1 MKTIHYSTKAKK
13 DLKKYRNNIRLM
25 EALYE
30 VLSSLI
36 KGEAVPEKYKLHELT
51 GHYKDCME
59 CHVGNDFLLIWIDTK
74 QDVIEVIRLDSHSE
88 LFK

>member
-30 VLSSLI
+30 AWSKEKLFRKSISHMNLQEII
-36 KGEAVPEKYKLHELT
+36 KAAWNV
-51 GHYKDCME
+51 M
-59 CHVGNDFLLIWIDTK
+59 
-74 QDVIEVIRLDSHSE
+74 SE
-88 LFK
+88 MIFF

>member
-30 VLSSLI
+30 VLSSLV
-36 KGEAVPEKYKLHELT
+36 KGEAVPEKYKPMNLQEII
-51 GHYKDCME
+51 KAAWNVM
-59 CHVGNDFLLIWIDTK
+59 
-74 QDVIEVIRLDSHSE
+74 SE
-88 LFK
+88 MIFF

>member
-30 VLSSLI
+30 VLSSLV
-36 KGEAVPEKYKLHELT
+36 KGEEIIKAAWNV
-51 GHYKDCME
+51 M
-59 CHVGNDFLLIWIDTK
+59 
-74 QDVIEVIRLDSHSE
+74 SE
-88 LFK
+88 MIFF